1 MLCVLQ
7 ELFAYVIRIE
17 KERLEQEALIKGLKD
32 TVSRQ
37 EMELIYKSF
46 LNDHT
51 PTPAIQ
57 FSKPTFQV

>member
-17 KERLEQEALIKGLKD
+17 KERMEQEALIKGLQD

-37 EMELIYKSF
+37 EMELIYQSF
-46 LNDHT
+46 L
-51 PTPAIQ
+51 
-57 FSKPTFQV
+57 K